1 MSAAPERAIE
11 GLHSPGGAARGAKG
25 SARRRGQ
32 RGGFAVGL
40 VVGLLAGLAVAL
52 AVALYVT
59 KAPVP
64 FVNKLPQRSAEQDAA
79 ETERNKNWDPNA
91 PLAGKTLARAASAA
105 ATPSAP
111 AAAALPASA
120 APLAAAGTAA
130 APPPAAGR
138 DPAAILAGQGEAAA
152 KPAPR
157 PVAAAPPRATAAA
170 SVSSTLGMTPA
181 INPANGPPL
190 QFYVQ
195 AGAYARPDDADTQ
208 RARVAML
215 GMAARVMAREQAG
228 RTVYRVRVGPFDERS
243 SAEDSQARLGA
254 AGIEANLVRVE
265 R

>member
-1 MSAAPERAIE
+1 MNRVWNFSAGP
-11 GLHSPGGAARGAKG
+11 
-25 SARRRGQ
+25 
-32 RGGFAVGL
+32 AV
-40 VVGLLAGLAVAL
+40 
-52 AVALYVT
+52 
-59 KAPVP
+59 
-64 FVNKLPQRSAEQDAA
+64 LPQEVLARAGDEMLDWHGSGMGVMEMSHRGKEFMGIAA
-79 ETERNKNWDPNA
+79 ETEKDLREILSIPAGYKVLF
-91 PLAGKTLARAASAA
+91 LAGGATLQFAAIPLNLLGAGSKADYVVTGEWSKKAA
-105 ATPSAP
+105 KEAKALRRMHPTPKKKKKSAP
-111 AAAALPASA
+111 
-120 APLAAAGTAA
+120 
-130 APPPAAGR
+130 
-138 DPAAILAGQGEAAA
+138 AA

-195 AGAYARPDDADTQ
+195 AGAYARPDDADAQ